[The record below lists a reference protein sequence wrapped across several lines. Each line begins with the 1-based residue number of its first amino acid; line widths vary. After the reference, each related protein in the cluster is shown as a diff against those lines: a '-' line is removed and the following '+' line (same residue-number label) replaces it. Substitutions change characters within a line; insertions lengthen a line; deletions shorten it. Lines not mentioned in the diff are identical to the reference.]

1 MGNTKKLPVLSCVLL
16 LTTALLVPGCI
27 KKEDLLGEEQE
38 RNKEFE
44 HRVIA
49 INKARESEP
58 SNTVM
63 AVL

>member
-1 MGNTKKLPVLSCVLL
+1 M
-16 LTTALLVPGCI
+16 
-27 KKEDLLGEEQE
+27 GEEQE

-49 INKARESEP
+49 INKAGESEP
-58 SNTVM
+58 SNSVM